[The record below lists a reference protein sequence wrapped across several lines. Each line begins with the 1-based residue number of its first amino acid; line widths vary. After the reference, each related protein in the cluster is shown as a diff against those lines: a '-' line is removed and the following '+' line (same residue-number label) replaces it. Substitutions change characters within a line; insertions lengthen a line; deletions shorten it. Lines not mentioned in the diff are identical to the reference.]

1 MNALYTVS
9 LQDTRGLKATATA
22 NVTLGG
28 AATATQIAADLA
40 TFATNVAAM
49 TAAKVLKME
58 AKLINTAN
66 PVGVVPDDF
75 AVSDIG
81 DVANIV
87 YPVGTTL
94 KTWTFVIPAIKP
106 ALVVD
111 NGIDATN
118 GAFTAL
124 VAEMGAGGA
133 YSTFTDPKWI
143 ALGEPI
149 ATFLSDRTHR
159 RKEIGL
165 TRRTLG

>member
-22 NVTLGG
+22 NVILTG

-40 TFATNVAAM
+40 TFAANVAAM

-58 AKLINTAN
+58 AKLINTAA
-66 PVGVVPDDF
+66 PVGVTPADF

-81 DVANIV
+81 DVGNIV

-106 ALVVD
+106 SLVVD
-111 NGIDATN
+111 NGLDATSP
-118 GAFTAL
+118 AFISLEAQMA
-124 VAEMGAGGA
+124 VAGTYA
-133 YSTFTDPKWI
+133 TFTDPKWI

>member
-9 LQDTRGLKATATA
+9 LQDARGLKATATA
-22 NVTLGG
+22 DVILTG

-58 AKLINTAN
+58 AKLINTAS
-66 PVGVVPDDF
+66 PVGVTPADF

-81 DVANIV
+81 DVGNIV
-87 YPVGTTL
+87 FPVGTTL

-111 NGIDATN
+111 NGIDATA

-124 VAEMGAGGA
+124 VAEMGAAGTYA
-133 YSTFTDPKWI
+133 TFTDPKWI